1 MKSSSFN
8 RPFVH
13 EKLCKILDELVDAGC
28 DAILLGCTEIPL
40 SITEKEYRGVP
51 ILNAS
56 WMLAYELVRLADAS
70 KLKPYS

>member
-1 MKSSSFN
+1 M
-8 RPFVH
+8 
-13 EKLCKILDELVDAGC
+13 DELVETGC

-40 SITEKEYRGVP
+40 AITEKKYRGVP

-56 WMLAYELVRLADAS
+56 WMLAYELVRLADVT

>member
-1 MKSSSFN
+1 MKTISFPYN
-8 RPFVH
+8 S
-13 EKLCKILDELVDAGC
+13 EN
-28 DAILLGCTEIPL
+28 ILLGCTEIPL

>member
-1 MKSSSFN
+1 M
-8 RPFVH
+8 
-13 EKLCKILDELVDAGC
+13 DELVETGC

-40 SITEKEYRGVP
+40 AITEKKYRGVP

>member
-13 EKLCKILDELVDAGC
+13 ERMCGVMDELVNAGC

-40 SITEKEYRGVP
+40 AIPEREYKGVP
-51 ILNAS
+51 VLNAN
-56 WMLAYELVRLADAS
+56 WMLAYELVRMADVS
-70 KLKPYS
+70 RLKSYS